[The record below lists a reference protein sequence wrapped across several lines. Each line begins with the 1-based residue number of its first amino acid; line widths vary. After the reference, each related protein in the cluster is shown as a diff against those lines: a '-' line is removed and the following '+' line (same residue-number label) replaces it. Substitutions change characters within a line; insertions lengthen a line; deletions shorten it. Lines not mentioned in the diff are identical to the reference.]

1 MLKSVSFS
9 WSTLERYHIR
19 HVNIL
24 PNRQTACMGY
34 FTTKDIK
41 MYAGCVLLD
50 NYFLPKDTFQT
61 LRHLQKRSICQVL
74 THVGHQHRLL
84 TQKILP
90 CFSR

>member
-1 MLKSVSFS
+1 
-9 WSTLERYHIR
+9 
-19 HVNIL
+19 
-24 PNRQTACMGY
+24 
-34 FTTKDIK
+34 

-84 TQKILP
+84 TQKFLP